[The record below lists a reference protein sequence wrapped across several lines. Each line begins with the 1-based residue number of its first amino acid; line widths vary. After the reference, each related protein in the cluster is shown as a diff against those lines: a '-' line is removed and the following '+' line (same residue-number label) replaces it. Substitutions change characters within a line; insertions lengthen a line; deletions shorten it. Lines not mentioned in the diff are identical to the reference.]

1 MVRVVKMVKLVRVM
15 GVVEVGIMVEVVRKL
30 NVPTRTR

>member
-1 MVRVVKMVKLVRVM
+1 MVKLVRVM
-15 GVVEVGIMVEVVRKL
+15 GVVGVAIMVEVVRKL